1 MVLEQINST
10 LGDNHMIIESIIGI
24 VVTLA
29 VVYLF
34 WQAII
39 KEAGSVVVEKIDV
52 NKDGKT
58 DIKDAK
64 AALNQ
69 VAEKVVS
76 IADVNKDGKVNVDDI
91 KTVAKKVEDT
101 VSTAVSKTKRATKKP
116 AESNIKAPVV
126 AETATPKRARN
137 AKGRL
142 VADNPATPDVNE
154 AWEGGKAPEK
164 TTKPKKPKKPKMTV
178 AK

>member
-1 MVLEQINST
+1 
-10 LGDNHMIIESIIGI
+10 MIIESIIGI

-34 WQAII
+34 WQTIV
-39 KEAGSVVVEKIDV
+39 KEARSVVVKIDV
-52 NKDGKT
+52 NKDGKI
-58 DIKDAK
+58 DIKDAAVAVEK
-64 AALNQ
+64 

-126 AETATPKRARN
+126 AETAPPKRARN
-137 AKGRL
+137 KGKL
-142 VADNPATPDVNE
+142 IADNPATPDVNE

-164 TTKPKKPKKPKMTV
+164 ATKPKKPKKPKMTV

>member
-1 MVLEQINST
+1 
-10 LGDNHMIIESIIGI
+10 MIIESIIGI

-126 AETATPKRARN
+126 AETTTPKRARN